1 MDGGCRRQRHE
12 GRSGEHRRD
21 GVISPLLANCYF
33 RRFLLAWKE
42 HGHQQQLDAHVV
54 NYADDF
60 VICCRVGNA
69 EAAMVRM
76 QG

>member
-1 MDGGCRRQRHE
+1 MIASWVPWPILA
-12 GRSGEHRRD
+12 SGYRT
-21 GVISPLLANCYF
+21 LLANCYF

-60 VICCRVGNA
+60 VICCRPGNA
-69 EAAMVRM
+69 EAAMAGCR
-76 QG
+76 G